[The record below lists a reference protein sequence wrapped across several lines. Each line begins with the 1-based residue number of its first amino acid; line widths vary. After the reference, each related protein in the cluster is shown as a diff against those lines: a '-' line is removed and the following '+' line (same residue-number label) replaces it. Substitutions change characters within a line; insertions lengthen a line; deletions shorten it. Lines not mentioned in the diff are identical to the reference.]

1 MGSWPWSAFVQRT
14 SANKSN
20 LSSVALRPGRASAI
34 IRTVIEASLCL
45 RGGCFAAALPSEQST
60 YSRLRRR
67 PLEFCESRVGFP
79 STNRLKSP
87 GNACLSE
94 LSSES
99 AEDRHRYVQNGLK
112 SEMLCITLRTMGAKS
127 NFPHGEGLGPEPIP
141 PQASR
146 RHLSNDQLMDQPF
159 NEWHPHR
166 MKTGLRNHPIGR
178 KASMVILPLLRYKA
192 AASQTENT
200 RGAPVNDQ
208 SRLVAS
214 SPTVPNSALT
224 QLTSSGDK
232 GNSKRTRGQ
241 ESR

>member
-1 MGSWPWSAFVQRT
+1 MLSPTRISISNTEPTLQHSREPQQRFRKNT
-14 SANKSN
+14 LANQVSD
-20 LSSVALRPGRASAI
+20 AGFRRAI
-34 IRTVIEASLCL
+34 K
-45 RGGCFAAALPSEQST
+45 ST
-60 YSRLRRR
+60 YLRLRRI
-67 PLEFCESRVGFP
+67 PLELCESRVGFP

-87 GNACLSE
+87 RNACSSN
-94 LSSES
+94 SSES
-99 AEDRHRYVQNGLK
+99 AEDRRRYVQNGLK

-127 NFPHGEGLGPEPIP
+127 NFPHGEGLAPEPIP

-159 NEWHPHR
+159 HEWHPHR

-192 AASQTENT
+192 AASQNENT

-232 GNSKRTRGQ
+232 GNSKRTRDQ